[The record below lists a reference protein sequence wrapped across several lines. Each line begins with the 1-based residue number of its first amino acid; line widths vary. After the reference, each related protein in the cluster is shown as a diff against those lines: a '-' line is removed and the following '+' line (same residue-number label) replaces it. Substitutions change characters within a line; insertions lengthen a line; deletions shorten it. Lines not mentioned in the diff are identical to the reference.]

1 MLLPI
6 GLAVAGIGF
15 AAALYKGLQRSRS
28 ASGATISYEPP
39 APTSSGGGY
48 MPNVSIPSW
57 LTPQILASAKK
68 WAAARG
74 VPLREI
80 LATIYVESR
89 GKPRAWANLSTEDSR
104 GLMQV
109 NVNAWGS
116 KLKSYGMTVDDL
128 WDIDKNIM
136 VGSDIYANYRKTVQN
151 LIAQSGV
158 PQAAPI
164 DVLTRLYYKG
174 PKYVREKILAGK
186 DASLPYKNAAA
197 AVENWKVAMAM
208 VDPVSS
214 VA

>member
-1 MLLPI
+1 MLLPM
-6 GLAVAGIGF
+6 GLAAAGIGF
-15 AAALYKGLQRSRS
+15 AVALWQGLKRRV
-28 ASGATISYEPP
+28 SGAAISYDPP
-39 APTSSGGGY
+39 APATSGGSSY
-48 MPNVSIPSW
+48 MPNVSIPAW
-57 LTPQILASAKK
+57 LTPQILASAKR

-80 LATIYVESR
+80 LATIHVESR
-89 GKPRAWANLSTEDSR
+89 GKPKAWANLSTEDSR

-109 NVNAWGS
+109 NVNAWGP
-116 KLKSYGMTVDDL
+116 KLKQYGMTADDL

-136 VGSDIYANYRKTVQN
+136 VGSEIYANYRKTVQG

-158 PQAAPI
+158 AQAAPI

-174 PKYVREKILAGK
+174 PKYVREKILAGQ
-186 DASLPYKNAAA
+186 DASRPYKNAEA